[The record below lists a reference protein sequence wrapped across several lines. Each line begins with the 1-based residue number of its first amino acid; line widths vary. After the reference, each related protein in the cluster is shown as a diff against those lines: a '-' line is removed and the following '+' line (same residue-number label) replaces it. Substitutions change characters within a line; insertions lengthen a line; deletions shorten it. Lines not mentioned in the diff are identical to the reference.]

1 MKEFII
7 KLKKLNKKALKRQEI
22 PVSAVIVKSGK
33 IISKA
38 TNNRNEKNEVL
49 GHAEIIAIKKAS
61 RKLKTWKLDDCI
73 MYVTLEPCAMCK
85 EIIKQSRIKEVN
97 YFLGNKKEVNYKT
110 KFSLLENESQNYFE
124 NELKLFFKNIR

>member
-38 TNNRNEKNEVL
+38 TNNRNKKNEVL

-110 KFSLLENESQNYFE
+110 KFSLLENETQNYFE

>member
-38 TNNRNEKNEVL
+38 TNNRNKKNEVL

>member
-110 KFSLLENESQNYFE
+110 KFSLLENETQNYFE